1 MLMKSIMGDG
11 DEYNDDGNK
20 DDKHTDEWNSH

>member
-1 MLMKSIMGDG
+1 MKSIMGDG

-20 DDKHTDEWNSH
+20 DDKHTDDWKRRT